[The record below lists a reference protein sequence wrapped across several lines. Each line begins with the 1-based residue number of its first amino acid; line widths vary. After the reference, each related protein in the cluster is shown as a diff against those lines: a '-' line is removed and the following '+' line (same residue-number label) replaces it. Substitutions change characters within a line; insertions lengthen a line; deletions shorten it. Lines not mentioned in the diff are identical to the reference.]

1 MRRMDQDS
9 LFLRLNET
17 DAKPSADHS
26 AWVLPASEEAGGA
39 ANDEEV
45 FVHRAWSLDPVLA
58 ALWIACCAIYA
69 VWVSL

>member
-1 MRRMDQDS
+1 MRDDTHGLYWRCDTPD
-9 LFLRLNET
+9 T
-17 DAKPSADHS
+17 KPSADHS

-39 ANDEEV
+39 ADNDEV